1 MSDQEGWLELCDL
14 YLLHHEFGRAA
25 FCMEELLLNSP
36 HNHLYHQRYAEI
48 KYTQGGF
55 DNMEIAK
62 AHFCQAAKLNPN
74 NLRALYGVCQVFIKT
89 ISPHNIVLKNKK
101 IYFLGGKQFGTDSQ
115 AAKQEERIWKASLV
129 GFQAYSGQVK
139 F

>member
-74 NLRALYGVCQVFIKT
+74 NLRALFGVCQV
-89 ISPHNIVLKNKK
+89 
-101 IYFLGGKQFGTDSQ
+101 
-115 AAKQEERIWKASLV
+115 
-129 GFQAYSGQVK
+129 
-139 F
+139 